1 MSIQLKI
8 PVNENDHHKNSLRAP
23 VILLEYGD
31 FECPYCAVA
40 STVISRLLQEYRSDL
55 CFAFRH
61 FPLKGIHPEAEMAAV
76 AAEAA
81 GEQDMFWEM
90 HNLLFAGQ
98 ENLSKK
104 SIYMLAKKIRLDM
117 DRFQIDMERY
127 DLLEKV
133 RSDHQGGIQSG
144 VQSTPSIFINGFQF
158 EGSTSYWP
166 LKEAIEIELG
176 SSQSSFI

>member
-1 MSIQLKI
+1 MSNQLKI

-40 STVISRLLQEYRSDL
+40 SSVTDRLLQEYRSDL
-55 CFAFRH
+55 CFVFRH
-61 FPLKGIHPEAEMAAV
+61 FPLKGIHPNAELAAL

-81 GEQDMFWEM
+81 GEQEKFWDMTK
-90 HNLLFAGQ
+90 LLFAQQ

-104 SIYMLAKKIRLDM
+104 TVEMLARKIRLDM
-117 DRFQIDMERY
+117 DQFQDDLGRF

-133 RSDHQGGIQSG
+133 RSQHHSGTLSG
-144 VQSTPSIFINGFQF
+144 VQSTPTFFINGMLF
-158 EGSTSYWP
+158 EGSSSYWP
-166 LKEAIEIELG
+166 LREAIENELSG
-176 SSQSSFI
+176 GRSAQL

>member
-1 MSIQLKI
+1 MSKKLKI

-23 VILLEYGD
+23 VIILEFGD
-31 FECPYCAVA
+31 YECPYCAVA
-40 STVISRLLQEYRSDL
+40 ATVIDRLLQEYRSDI

-61 FPLKGIHPEAEMAAV
+61 FPLTGIHPSAELAAV

-81 GEQDMFWEM
+81 GQQEKFWEM

-133 RSDHQGGIQSG
+133 RSNHHDGIQSG
-144 VQSTPSIFINGFQF
+144 VQSTPTIFINGIQF
-158 EGSTSYWP
+158 EDSTSYWP
-166 LKEAIEIELG
+166 LREAIETELG
-176 SSQSSFI
+176 SGQSSYT